1 MEGVRV
7 SSGSTGL
14 WGTGRRGRGAPKS
27 APGAGLGAE
36 AALVMRSSGR
46 AVRAASLAPPGP
58 VARAP
63 TFRALPA
70 LAHGGCGH
78 IARGGGGGG
87 SRKERRGRVSTGGRT
102 RGRGR
107 RAGED
112 TDPASSEVSPCW
124 GAAAGRP
131 KPCVRPPTPRQPRS
145 PPPHSPRAE
154 RSLRRRRDA
163 LLPPSPRPD

>member
-131 KPCVRPPTPRQPRS
+131 KPCVRPPTPRQPCS

-154 RSLRRRRDA
+154 RSPRRRRDA
-163 LLPPSPRPD
+163 LLQRSPRPD